1 MQALKTLPS
10 FIAPAGQARSMA
22 TLKEVAL
29 QLKSITNIQK
39 ITASMKMVASA
50 KYARAER
57 ELRFAVPYGSGA
69 AAFYEKAG
77 LIEKAKEEQV
87 KNHLIIAVTSDR
99 GLCGGAN
106 SGIGKTIREILANA
120 PANQEIKVVLIGDKV
135 RALLARQYS
144 KHFLMSFTEV
154 GKKPPSFEDASVIAQ
169 AVLDSDFKFDKAS
182 MFYNHFKSVVAYKI
196 CEQPIFGLEQ
206 IQQSQSVA
214 LYDSVDDDVLLNYN
228 EFLLTSLIFHALKE
242 ASTSE
247 QSARMTA
254 MESATKNAGEMI
266 DKLTLTFNRT
276 RQAVITRELIEII
289 SGAAAV

>member
-1 MQALKTLPS
+1 
-10 FIAPAGQARSMA
+10 
-22 TLKEVAL
+22 
-29 QLKSITNIQK
+29 
-39 ITASMKMVASA
+39 MKMVASA

-144 KHFLMSFTEV
+144 KNFLMSFTEV